1 MKVVADVW
9 AKKNAYFYQ
18 KETFFRLKKNI
29 RPLHPQVDEYQKE
42 TYLEETKTLY
52 ISNQPKYE
60 RNMRI
65 SHKSHY

>member
-1 MKVVADVW
+1 MCGRRKMHIST
-9 AKKNAYFYQ
+9 KK
-18 KETFFRLKKNI
+18 KHFFRLKKNI

-60 RNMRI
+60 QNMRI